1 MLFLI
6 VLCFRLRQLV
16 GNSILFASEEATTAT
31 WCGYPGRPCIRCTD
45 KIAGY
50 DDALKCAD
58 RMMTSSLA
66 STTSLLGKYVTA
78 EWPDSMIL
86 NLLATCMNCDTI
98 YQCIYQIL
106 KRS

>member
-1 MLFLI
+1 MLI
-6 VLCFRLRQLV
+6 VLCFRLYQLV

-45 KIAGY
+45 KIAGH

-66 STTSLLGKYVTA
+66 STTSLLGKCVTA
-78 EWPDSMIL
+78 EWPDRMI
-86 NLLATCMNCDTI
+86 
-98 YQCIYQIL
+98 
-106 KRS
+106 